1 MFRAHGGR
9 RQGRGRGKLGAK
21 SPAARRASGAASSCG
36 PPSWRR
42 PSWRSTDPPAEL
54 AALADTVRADGGAV
68 LASYREPLG
77 GHALL
82 LVALPVDQVV
92 PTPFQRDISDAHV
105 RRLTQAMDKTKRFL
119 DPIIA
124 VREPTDGAAY
134 WTPNG
139 YHRLTAL
146 KELGAKSVLAL
157 LVPER
162 AVAYQILALNIEKAH
177 NLREKA
183 IGVRRMYLDLLDGRR
198 RTRSRTRWSSRSRRW
213 RRWGSRTRSAA
224 RLSGG
229 AYHPILRKADSWVK
243 GKLKNAIA
251 TRRARAALLLA
262 YDDAVNGRDRDA
274 EGARVQQPLP
284 ARVRRRAHQPAA
296 VHQGD
301 AAAARGAAA
310 DDDQARARHGREQ
323 DQDAK
328 TSRARA
334 ARPRRARTDRHD
346 SATRRHLR
354 SRRHAD
360 RAHPGF
366 RRDPRRDRPAAGA
379 ADPGAAG
386 GAAAGAAGPR
396 RGDHGAARA
405 RRDRARHAC
414 PMAAP
419 ICWGTWRR
427 WRFRSRS

>member
-1 MFRAHGGR
+1 MVEKAKAKA
-9 RQGRGRGKLGAK
+9 RGKKPSGTPRKRRGVKLR
-21 SPAARRASGAASSCG
+21 PTELAATELALA
-36 PPSWRR
+36 
-42 PSWRSTDPPAEL
+42 DPPAEL

-68 LASYREPLG
+68 LATYREPLG

-124 VREPTDGAAY
+124 VREPTEGAAY

-183 IGVRRMYLDLLDGRR
+183 IGVRRMYLDLLEVGDDEESYALEFEEPALATLGFAYEER
-198 RTRSRTRWSSRSRRW
+198 
-213 RRWGSRTRSAA
+213 G

-243 GKLKNAIA
+243 GKLKTAIA

-262 YDDAVNGRDRDA
+262 YDDAVTA
-274 EGARVQQPLP
+274 AIATLKARGFNSPYLRAFVVARTNPLRFIKGTPPPLEELLPSMTKRAAAWTP
-284 ARVRRRAHQPAA
+284 ARS
-296 VHQGD
+296 
-301 AAAARGAAA
+301 
-310 DDDQARARHGREQ
+310 RAR
-323 DQDAK
+323 
-328 TSRARA
+328 TWRARA
-334 ARPRRARTDRHD
+334 ARPRRARTDR
-346 SATRRHLR
+346 
-354 SRRHAD
+354 
-360 RAHPGF
+360 
-366 RRDPRRDRPAAGA
+366 
-379 ADPGAAG
+379 
-386 GAAAGAAGPR
+386 
-396 RGDHGAARA
+396 
-405 RRDRARHAC
+405 
-414 PMAAP
+414 
-419 ICWGTWRR
+419 
-427 WRFRSRS
+427 